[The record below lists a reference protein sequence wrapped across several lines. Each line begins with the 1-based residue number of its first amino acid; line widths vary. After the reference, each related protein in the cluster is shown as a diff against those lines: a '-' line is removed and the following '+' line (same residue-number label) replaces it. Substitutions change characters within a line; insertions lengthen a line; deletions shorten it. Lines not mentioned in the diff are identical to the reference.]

1 MDNFE
6 FDTEYLV
13 RLRDRDPGTLAH
25 FCEFFHL
32 PIRNHIR
39 HKFPYDSGDDLV
51 QDVFVAALK
60 RIDAG
65 EPQDPTKL
73 PGYVFG
79 ISNRLIL
86 QGYRAIRKDEPVD
99 VDPSL
104 LPDVKDRADVQVIKA
119 LDQLMVRRLVLKLSS
134 RDRDVINRLFF
145 LQQDRATAA
154 RELGVSQV
162 NLRLLLC
169 RALKRFRCE
178 WNNIQ

>member
-1 MDNFE
+1 MNNPE
-6 FDTEYLV
+6 FDTQYLN
-13 RLRDRDPGTLAH
+13 RLRDRDPDTLGH
-25 FCEFFHL
+25 FCEFFYL
-32 PIRNHIR
+32 PLRNHIR
-39 HKFPYDSGDDLV
+39 HKFPRDSGDDLV

-65 EPQDPTKL
+65 EPQEPAKL

-86 QGYRAIRKDEPVD
+86 QGYRASRQDESAD
-99 VDPSL
+99 VDPAL
-104 LPDVKDRADVQVIKA
+104 LPDIRDKADVQIIKA

-134 RDRDVINRLFF
+134 KDRDVITRVFF
-145 LQQDRATAA
+145 LQQDRAAAA
-154 RELGVSQV
+154 REMGISQAH
-162 NLRLLLC
+162 LRLLLC